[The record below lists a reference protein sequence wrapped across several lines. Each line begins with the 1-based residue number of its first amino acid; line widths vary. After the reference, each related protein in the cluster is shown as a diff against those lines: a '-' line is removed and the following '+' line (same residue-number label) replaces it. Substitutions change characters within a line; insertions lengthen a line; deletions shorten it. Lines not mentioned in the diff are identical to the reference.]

1 MNKLSSLLTLASLL
15 AVAAATAS
23 AQDNTTPSHLTSNTF
38 DTAASISGLGQY
50 SITTNQGA
58 FAVDQGRLEY
68 SAASAA
74 SSRVLTLNGAAN
86 SGYTSDWTASLTL
99 TNLAVPVSGYNLIS
113 MQVFSANADSGFFNI
128 GLFRSSTNGAGVIL
142 EKGRTSDGTASTYT
156 FTTGLFNNSG
166 SDFSDVLVRLSHD
179 ASTKDITFAYSL
191 DAGATYQST
200 FVMNPTSAAFGG
212 SWFAAPTD
220 GYSFRVLARN
230 TVDTI
235 PAATMFADN
244 FSVTPGT
251 TAMVAVPEPST
262 YAAIAGAAALGLA
275 FWHRRRQ
282 ARRTS

>member
-1 MNKLSSLLTLASLL
+1 MKKRHPRLTLASLL
-15 AVAAATAS
+15 VLAAATVS
-23 AQDNTTPSHLTSNTF
+23 AQTNTTPSHLTSNTF
-38 DTAASISGLGQY
+38 DNAASISGLGQY
-50 SITTNQGA
+50 SITTNLGS
-58 FAVDQGRLEY
+58 FAVDQSRLEY

-99 TNLAVPVSGYNLIS
+99 TNLAVPVAGYNLIS
-113 MQVFSANADSGFFNI
+113 MQIFSANADSGFFNI
-128 GLFRSSTNGAGVIL
+128 GLYRASNGSAGVLYEKARTTNGSAATYNF
-142 EKGRTSDGTASTYT
+142 TSY
-156 FTTGLFNNSG
+156 LFSNSG
-166 SDFSDVLVRLSHD
+166 SDFSDVLVRISHD
-179 ASTKDITFAYSL
+179 ASTKDLTFAYSL
-191 DAGATYQST
+191 DNGSNYQATT
-200 FVMNPTSAAFGG
+200 VMNPTSTENGG

-244 FSVTPGT
+244 FSVTAGAT
-251 TAMVAVPEPST
+251 TMVAVPEPST

-282 ARRTS
+282 ARRAS